1 MTENAFWA
9 SGYLRSAYEDLIV
22 AKLRHQKYQNHK
34 FDNDEDKIEEIKFQ
48 ELLMKKI
55 EVKFYIY
62 KTYQNDFVNDE
73 QNEVYQYLIKRLG
86 SYAVSPQLMEQTLRE
101 QFS

>member
-22 AKLRHQKYQNHK
+22 MKLRFQKYQNRK
-34 FDNDEDKIEEIKFQ
+34 FDSDEDKIEESKFQ
-48 ELLMKKI
+48 ALLMKKVEI
-55 EVKFYIY
+55 KFRIY
-62 KTYQNDFVNDE
+62 QSYQNAFTNNE
-73 QNEVYQYLIKRLG
+73 QNEVYQYLVKRLG
-86 SYAVSPQLMEQTLRE
+86 DYAISPQLMEQTLRE